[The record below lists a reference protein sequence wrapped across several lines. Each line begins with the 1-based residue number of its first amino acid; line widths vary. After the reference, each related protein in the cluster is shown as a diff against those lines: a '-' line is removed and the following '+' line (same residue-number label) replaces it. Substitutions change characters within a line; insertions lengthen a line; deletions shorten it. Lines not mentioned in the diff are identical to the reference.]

1 MLHGLK
7 GAATL
12 GADISILGA
21 GAEAAGILG
30 ESGPEIDEANADH
43 IFRDAPGHLAEDTAE
58 NRAIL
63 EDAVKPGNYVETR
76 PSGVLVYR
84 EELPNGEQVW
94 VNLRNGKIT
103 NGGVN
108 ETPR

>member
-1 MLHGLK
+1 
-7 GAATL
+7 L

-21 GAEAAGILG
+21 GAEVAGILG

-43 IFRDAPGHLAEDTAE
+43 IFRDPPGRLAEDMAE

-76 PSGVLVYR
+76 PPASPYIARTCQMESRYGSR
-84 EELPNGEQVW
+84 SIRAGS
-94 VNLRNGKIT
+94 RT
-103 NGGVN
+103 AA
-108 ETPR
+108 